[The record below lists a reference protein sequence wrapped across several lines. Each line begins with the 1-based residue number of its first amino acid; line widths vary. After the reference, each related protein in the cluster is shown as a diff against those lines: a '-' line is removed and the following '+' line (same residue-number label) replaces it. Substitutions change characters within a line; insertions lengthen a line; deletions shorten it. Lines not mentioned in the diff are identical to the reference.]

1 MENKNIVDDKLEY
14 IIQDLKQYVQVLYKE
29 NKELKELLYKA
40 SLNEPID
47 FDGDNFEKEDE
58 LHDNRDEDTI
68 DIQSAIDRVGHNE
81 IHNSNI
87 GKKFM
92 EDAIDEMYNEQDDPF
107 TGF

>member
-1 MENKNIVDDKLEY
+1 MENRKFKRFKNIVDDKLE
-14 IIQDLKQYVQVLYKE
+14 DLKRYVKVLYKE
-29 NKELKELLYKA
+29 NQELRELLYKT

-47 FDGDNFEKEDE
+47 FDGDNFKKED
-58 LHDNRDEDTI
+58 I
-68 DIQSAIDRVGHNE
+68 AHNE

-92 EDAIDEMYNEQDDPF
+92 EDAIDEMYEEDDDPF